1 MYSGYQMA
9 DKYVSEDYG
18 RDAPREQWRFLDVAD
33 ASAGKKPPVDQKPP
47 VLRTEALLRHLRA
60 GSQLAFKVWHLHPA
74 LNAVRIAF
82 TIALGVGALCG
93 LIYLWRAHVQI
104 PLDGQHINLGKLA
117 GNILVLLVPIGLAIA
132 FPVAKAWINRLKPA
146 LNPGSII
153 SRILFALV
161 MASVGWLLC
170 GLHLLV
176 FDKLF
181 LRLGRV
187 RR

>member
-1 MYSGYQMA
+1 MESARVHSGAGKPGYQG
-9 DKYVSEDYG
+9 ST
-18 RDAPREQWRFLDVAD
+18 
-33 ASAGKKPPVDQKPP
+33 AS
-47 VLRTEALLRHLRA
+47 R
-60 GSQLAFKVWHLHPA
+60 
-74 LNAVRIAF
+74 
-82 TIALGVGALCG
+82 
-93 LIYLWRAHVQI
+93 
-104 PLDGQHINLGKLA
+104 
-117 GNILVLLVPIGLAIA
+117 LAIA

-161 MASVGWLLC
+161 MASVGWALC